1 MVKTAK
7 MRGAYKVNNDQ
18 KDFETI
24 EEETKVEAQ
33 NEKIEEKKEKE
44 NAAERLNSYLFA
56 LNSASGSISGAA
68 GENPETA
75 YNKDSKGTKK
85 LILKLGALA
94 VAFAMAFW
102 GAFAG
107 VSWACKTAVLGDTDF
122 FTALLAKYSGID
134 INKAEVDYVSGNY
147 VGDTIELSDKVKRC
161 TVVIRVLEFDSSVYE
176 YTETASGSGVILE
189 QHDDGTAIIVTNHH
203 VVYGAKK
210 FRVETYG
217 GGRYDGT
224 IMHLDEIG
232 DLALVKIKADEE
244 LATATVADSDK
255 AVSGQQVVAAGNPLG
270 LGMSTSFGYIAAN
283 DRNIGDNGGNV
294 IQLDLSANPGN
305 SGGGLYDTQGNLLGI
320 ITSKASGSNV
330 DGIVYAIP
338 SNRMLKSINDLMKF
352 GYVRGRAA
360 LGISVVTVNAS
371 TWNTLFQGELSGYL
385 HEQSEARYGV
395 YIVSTKYYDELKKG
409 DRIVSFNGQEV
420 SVNQQILNIIAR
432 LSPGSVATLVIER
445 AHVGAD
451 GEVTYKQ
458 ETVKILL
465 RERDWPDE
473 NK

>member
-1 MVKTAK
+1 MKLRGVLDVNNEQKEFESAEETVKT
-7 MRGAYKVNNDQ
+7 
-18 KDFETI
+18 
-24 EEETKVEAQ
+24 EAQ
-33 NEKIEEKKEKE
+33 NEKIEEKEGKEKE

-56 LNSASGSISGAA
+56 LNNTGNGSE
-68 GENPETA
+68 ENPGEVETA
-75 YNKDSKGTKK
+75 HNKDRGSSKK
-85 LILKLGALA
+85 LVLKLCALA
-94 VAFAMAFW
+94 IAFAMAFW

-107 VSWACKTAVLGDTDF
+107 VSWVCQTAVLGDSEF

-134 INKAEVDYVSGNY
+134 INKAEVDYISGEYVS
-147 VGDTIELSDKVKRC
+147 DTIALGDKVKRS

-203 VVYGAKK
+203 VVYGAKR
-210 FRVETYG
+210 FYVETYG

-255 AVSGQQVVAAGNPLG
+255 AMAGQQVVAAGNPLG
-270 LGMSTSFGYIAAN
+270 LGMSTSFGYVAAN

-294 IQLDLSANPGN
+294 IQLDISANPGN

-338 SNRMLKSINDLMKF
+338 SNRMLKSVNDLMKF
-352 GYVRGRAA
+352 GYVKGRAA
-360 LGISVVTVNAS
+360 LGVSVVTVNES
-371 TWNTLFQGELSGYL
+371 TWNTLVQGELAGYL
-385 HEQSEARYGV
+385 HEQTSARYGV
-395 YIVSTKYYDELKKG
+395 YVISSKYYDELKKG
-409 DRIVSFNGQEV
+409 DRIVSFNGDVV
-420 SVNQQILNIIAR
+420 SVNQQILNAIAK

-458 ETVKILL
+458 ETIKILL
-465 RERDWPDE
+465 RERDWADE
-473 NK
+473 IA